1 MRIQHAK
8 GSAVCCVRTSYTAAV
23 PTTSASVSM
32 DTPGTEY
39 FVYTVRRVQKHL
51 LPHFTVGV
59 GFKTAYYAQ

>member
-1 MRIQHAK
+1 MQK
-8 GSAVCCVRTSYTAAV
+8 AVLCAVYVRVTQQQYLLLV
-23 PTTSASVSM
+23 PVSM
-32 DTPGTEY
+32 DTPGTEN